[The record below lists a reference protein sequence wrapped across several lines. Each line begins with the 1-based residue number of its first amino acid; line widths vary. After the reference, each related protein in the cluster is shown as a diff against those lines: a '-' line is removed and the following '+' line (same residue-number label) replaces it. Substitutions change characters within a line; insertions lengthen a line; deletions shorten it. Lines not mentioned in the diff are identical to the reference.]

1 MTTIAIFGGTGYAGS
16 AIGDEALGRG
26 HRVISVTRNLPDGG
40 PAGPGVEYRQG
51 TVHDAALVDQVA
63 AEADVLV
70 VSIRFAPGG
79 SGDGVKLLD
88 AFPALTRAAAA
99 NGARLGVVGGAASL
113 LVAEGGPR
121 LIDAPEF
128 PDMFK
133 GEAGSAAEVL
143 EALRADATGADWFF
157 VSPAA
162 GFGSYNPGQPTGKYR
177 VGGDI
182 LLTDES
188 GKSEISGADFR
199 PGVRRRDRGA
209 PPPPHPLHRGV
220 LITGRA
226 GRSVHTAPG
235 RSRPSPSRAACG
247 TPQQVRLRH

>member
-16 AIGDEALGRG
+16 AIRDEALKRG
-26 HRVISVTRNLPDGG
+26 HRVVSVTRKLPDGG
-40 PAGPGVEYRQG
+40 AAEAGVEFREG
-51 TVHDAALVDQVA
+51 SVHDAALVGQVA
-63 AEADVLV
+63 ADADVIV
-70 VSIRFAPGG
+70 ISIRFAPGG
-79 SGDGVKLLD
+79 SGDGGVKLLD

-99 NGARLGVVGGAASL
+99 HGARLGVVGGAASL

-121 LIDAPEF
+121 LIDTPEF
-128 PDMFK
+128 PDQFK

-162 GFGSYNPGQPTGKYR
+162 AFGSYNPGEPTGKYR

-188 GKSEISGADFR
+188 GKSEISGADFALAFVDEIESPR
-199 PGVRRRDRGA
+199 
-209 PPPPHPLHRGV
+209 HHRTRFTV
-220 LITGRA
+220 A
-226 GRSVHTAPG
+226 Y
-235 RSRPSPSRAACG
+235 
-247 TPQQVRLRH
+247 